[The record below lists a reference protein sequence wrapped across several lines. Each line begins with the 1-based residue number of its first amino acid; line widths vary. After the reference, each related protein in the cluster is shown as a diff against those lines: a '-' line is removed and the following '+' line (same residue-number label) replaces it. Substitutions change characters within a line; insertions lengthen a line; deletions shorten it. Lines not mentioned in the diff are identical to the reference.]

1 MRKRRLS
8 PRKTARQER
17 SRATVEA
24 LLEATADIL
33 IRHGYA
39 KLTTN
44 RIAERAGVNIAS
56 LYQYFPGKEAIVAE
70 LRRRHGTEQRAAVRR
85 ILSERRGRSV
95 AATLRALVSTGIAA
109 HSVSPALHRVFTE
122 ELPPL
127 KYGDISD
134 TDPEVLDEFR
144 RFLETAAVGVPDAG
158 LAQWMVATVS
168 GAVIHR
174 ATVERPQELAS
185 GAIGEEL
192 VTLLSRYLRRN

>member
-1 MRKRRLS
+1 MRRRTLS
-8 PRKTARQER
+8 PRKTARQAR

-56 LYQYFPGKEAIVAE
+56 LYQYFPGKEAVVAE
-70 LRRRHGTEQRAAVRR
+70 LRRRHGAEQRAVVRR
-85 ILSERRGRSV
+85 VLAERRGRSV
-95 AATLRALVSTGIAA
+95 EATLRALVSTGIAA

-127 KYGDISD
+127 SYGDISD
-134 TDPEVLDEFR
+134 TDPEVFDAFR
-144 RFLETAAVGVPDAG
+144 RFLETAAVGVPDTE
-158 LAQWMVATVS
+158 LALWMVATVS

-174 ATVERPQELAS
+174 ATVDRPQDLAS

-192 VTLLSRYLRRN
+192 VTLLSRYLRRK